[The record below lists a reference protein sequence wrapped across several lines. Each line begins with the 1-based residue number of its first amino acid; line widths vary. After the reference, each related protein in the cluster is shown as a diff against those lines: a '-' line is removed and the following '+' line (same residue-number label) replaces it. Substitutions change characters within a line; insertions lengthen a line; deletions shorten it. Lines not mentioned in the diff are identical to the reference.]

1 MCWSATADLA
11 AGTVITAV
19 GVVCVLRVRRARDLP
34 VAALPVLLGAHQLV
48 EAAVWNAGGGCG
60 PASTAWAVI
69 ALPVLPVWV
78 AFGVLL
84 AAAPGARRVLWGP
97 AAAGLATAAVLAYCL
112 ATRPV
117 DAEVRGHTI
126 GYGVAVPYAPLVVAG
141 YLFATLGAL
150 LLSGDGGLRLLGA
163 VLAAGAVVCAA
174 CGGWSS
180 PPPGARSRRRRRC
193 WCWAGSGADRAG
205 RAARAP
211 GITGSGRPGR
221 TAGRRRRRRGG
232 PRTGRRSAG

>member
-34 VAALPVLLGAHQLV
+34 VAALPLLLGAHQLV

-84 AAAPGARRVLWGP
+84 AAAPRARRVLWGP
-97 AAAGLATAAVLAYCL
+97 AAVGLATAAVLAYCL

-126 GYGVAVPYAPLVVAG
+126 GYGVAVPYAPLVLAG

-150 LLSGDGGLRLLGA
+150 LLSGDRELRLLGA

-174 CGGWSS
+174 LWRLEFASTWCAFAAVASVLVLGWV
-180 PPPGARSRRRRRC
+180 RR
-193 WCWAGSGADRAG
+193 G
-205 RAARAP
+205 P
-211 GITGSGRPGR
+211 GRPGR
-221 TAGRRRRRRGG
+221 AGPGDHWFWP
-232 PRTGRRSAG
+232 PRTNNR

>member
-34 VAALPVLLGAHQLV
+34 VAALPVLLGVHQLV

-60 PASTAWAVI
+60 PATTAWAVI

-84 AAAPGARRVLWGP
+84 AAGPGARRVLWGP

-126 GYGVAVPYAPLVVAG
+126 GYGVAVPYAPLVLAG

-150 LLSGDGGLRLLGA
+150 LLSGDRGLRLLGA

-174 CGGWSS
+174 LWRLEFASTWCAFAAVASVLVLGRVRRGPGG
-180 PPPGARSRRRRRC
+180 P
-193 WCWAGSGADRAG
+193 DRAG
-205 RAARAP
+205 P
-211 GITGSGRPGR
+211 GDHWFWP
-221 TAGRRRRRRGG
+221 
-232 PRTGRRSAG
+232 PRTNSR

>member
-150 LLSGDGGLRLLGA
+150 LLSGDRGLRLLGA
-163 VLAAGAVVCAA
+163 VLAAGAAVCAA
-174 CGGWSS
+174 LWRLEFASTWCAFAAAASVLVLGWVRRGPGG
-180 PPPGARSRRRRRC
+180 PG
-193 WCWAGSGADRAG
+193 RAG
-205 RAARAP
+205 P
-211 GITGSGRPGR
+211 GDHWFWP
-221 TAGRRRRRRGG
+221 
-232 PRTGRRSAG
+232 PRTNSR

>member
-126 GYGVAVPYAPLVVAG
+126 GYGVTVPYAPLVVAG

-150 LLSGDGGLRLLGA
+150 LLSGDRGLRLLGA

-174 CGGWSS
+174 LWRLEFASTWCAFAAAASVLVLGWVRRGPGG
-180 PPPGARSRRRRRC
+180 PG
-193 WCWAGSGADRAG
+193 RAG
-205 RAARAP
+205 P
-211 GITGSGRPGR
+211 GDHWFWP
-221 TAGRRRRRRGG
+221 
-232 PRTGRRSAG
+232 PRTNSR

>member
-34 VAALPVLLGAHQLV
+34 VAALPVLLGVHQLV

-60 PASTAWAVI
+60 PATTAWAVI

-84 AAAPGARRVLWGP
+84 AAGPGARRVLWGP

-117 DAEVRGHTI
+117 AAEVRGHTI
-126 GYGVAVPYAPLVVAG
+126 GYGVAVPYAPLVLAG

-150 LLSGDGGLRLLGA
+150 LLSGDRGLRLLGA
-163 VLAAGAVVCAA
+163 VLAAGAVACAA
-174 CGGWSS
+174 LWRLEFASTWCAFAAVASVLVLGRVRRG
-180 PPPGARSRRRRRC
+180 PG
-193 WCWAGSGADRAG
+193 
-205 RAARAP
+205 
-211 GITGSGRPGR
+211 GRPGR
-221 TAGRRRRRRGG
+221 ADPGDHWFWP
-232 PRTGRRSAG
+232 PRTNSR

>member
-34 VAALPVLLGAHQLV
+34 VAALPVLLGVHQLV

-60 PASTAWAVI
+60 PATTAWAVI

-84 AAAPGARRVLWGP
+84 AAGPGARRVLWGP

-117 DAEVRGHTI
+117 NAEVRGHTI
-126 GYGVAVPYAPLVVAG
+126 GYGVAVPYAPLVLAG

-150 LLSGDGGLRLLGA
+150 LLSGDRGLRLLGA

-174 CGGWSS
+174 LWRLEFASTWCAFAAVASVLVLGRVRRGPGG
-180 PPPGARSRRRRRC
+180 PG
-193 WCWAGSGADRAG
+193 RAG
-205 RAARAP
+205 P
-211 GITGSGRPGR
+211 GDHWFWP
-221 TAGRRRRRRGG
+221 
-232 PRTGRRSAG
+232 PRTNSR